1 MPSFRAVECISS
13 TAIVSA
19 SSGEWY
25 TLLCHYLGLTFIAFI
40 NGFVNEKR
48 NRSLFHVRDEAK
60 FTARMSHEIRTP
72 LNGVLGM
79 MKELARDPGLSATQ
93 RALIDGMEVGFPCP
107 LTTDSPFIAAHGPP
121 SWMALSFNTVTF
133 TGGGGGGG
141 RHLVTVPPGVGGGG
155 WTGGGEGT
163 RFQGFEIPEF
173 LFCRCPEA
181 SIRIE
186 KRNS

>member
-1 MPSFRAVECISS
+1 MRRARAGQTFPLRSHPPLGVLSEVQPGLRWGTKMPSVRAVECISS

-107 LTTDSPFIAAHGPP
+107 LTTDLPFIAAHGPP

-133 TGGGGGGG
+133 TGGGGG
-141 RHLVTVPPGVGGGG
+141 VT
-155 WTGGGEGT
+155 W
-163 RFQGFEIPEF
+163 
-173 LFCRCPEA
+173 
-181 SIRIE
+181 
-186 KRNS
+186 